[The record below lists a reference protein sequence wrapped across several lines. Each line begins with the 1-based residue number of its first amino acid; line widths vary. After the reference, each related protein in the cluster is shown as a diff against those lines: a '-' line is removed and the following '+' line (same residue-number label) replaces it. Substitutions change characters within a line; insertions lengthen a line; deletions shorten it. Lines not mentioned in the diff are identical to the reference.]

1 MLPQEIIRRKGRAQ
15 VLEAAEI
22 QAFVRGLVDRS
33 WTEGQVAAF
42 AMAVCLRGMNRDE
55 CVALTQAMTD
65 SGDRLDWSRA
75 RLNGPLL
82 DKHSTGG
89 VGDKVSLVLAP
100 IVAACGGVVPMVSG
114 RGLGHTGGTLDKLQ
128 ALPGYTVTPRR
139 AQLVR
144 VLREA
149 GCAIV
154 GASSRIAPADRRLY
168 AIRDITATVESVPL
182 ITASIL
188 SKKLAAGLDALVMD
202 VKLGNGAF
210 CTDADTA
217 DTLARS
223 LVEVAVGAG
232 LPTQALVT
240 DMNQVLGSTAGNAV
254 EVREAIDFLTGAAR
268 EPRLLALTLALAGR
282 MLWLGGLA
290 SSPARGEMQALQAL
304 DDGRAAE
311 RFERMV
317 AGLGGPSRVLARGG
331 AQLPAAPVQ
340 RVLTAAQGGV
350 LAAIDTRLVGLVI
363 VALGGGRRRAT
374 DTIDPRVGLS
384 RVLPLGSTVRAGDPL
399 MRVHAASAADAD
411 AALQT
416 LAGALQISDA
426 AALPNPAVVRGVV
439 GSPAKRA

>member
-15 VLEAAEI
+15 ALEAAEI
-22 QAFVRGLVDRS
+22 QSFVRGLVDRS

-100 IVAACGGVVPMVSG
+100 LVAACGGVVPMVSG

-128 ALPGYTVTPRR
+128 SLPGYTVTPRR
-139 AQLVR
+139 SQLVR

-240 DMNQVLGSTAGNAV
+240 DMNQVLGTTAGNAV

-290 SSPARGEMQALQAL
+290 SSPARGELQALQAL

-340 RVLTAAQGGV
+340 RVLAAPRAGV
-350 LAAIDTRLVGLVI
+350 LGSMDTRLLGLVV

-374 DTIDPRVGLS
+374 DPVDPRVGLT
-384 RVLPLGSTVRAGDPL
+384 RVLAVGSKVRAGDPL
-399 MRVHAASAADAD
+399 LRVHAASAADAD

-416 LAGALQISDA
+416 LAQ
-426 AALPNPAVVRGVV
+426 ALPIGDGPALPDPSVVRGVV
-439 GSPAKRA
+439 GSPAKRG